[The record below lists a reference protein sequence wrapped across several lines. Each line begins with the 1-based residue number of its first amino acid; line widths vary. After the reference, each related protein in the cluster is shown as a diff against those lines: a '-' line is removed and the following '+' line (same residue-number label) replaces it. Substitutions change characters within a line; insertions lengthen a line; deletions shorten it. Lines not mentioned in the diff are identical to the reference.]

1 MGRGIWGLGD
11 VRREKLSGEW
21 EKQNYASSPTPNPV
35 SEAVS
40 DYIFTF
46 FSGRNY
52 EKFDM
57 SNDLAQ
63 CMSRTLHIGGNNQRF
78 PFGPLT
84 ATSNN
89 SAAYYTGAY
98 SHQSYAPDTTG
109 SSSIIDSSIFK
120 LDFSNDTLTTFG
132 TTVDHHRCG
141 ALGVGNRHYGWYMGG
156 YAISGNEDFYYNLD
170 YTPVYPYNAPST
182 TIGAETYHT
191 VRRED
196 LAGFD
201 YVQTNHG
208 QYETGRIGATS
219 VVSYSQAYN
228 YENPTEYIDR
238 QSVERIDYSNGTSLS
253 NTKFSFEIYPRDI
266 RSEYSNNGYYLYKKS
281 DPVNRRTC
289 ASACNNDY
297 AWVAKFKYSGLD
309 DNDLYKFDFAN
320 DTNSDLGTF
329 SYPVLSQHVGASGN
343 ANYAWFTGGEYSD
356 DTIGHTDGS
365 INGDYVRATDGSLL
379 RFRYPQ
385 YIFDYIYRLD
395 YSNDTMSSTARN
407 RLPKGQY
414 GHGQSGNQSYGY
426 LSYGNEDLR
435 QKIDYA
441 NDTADYDFTTTWY
454 GQTDDRV
461 MALFGDLPNSD
472 HMINDFYNSPT
483 TGQYI
488 SDTSGINS
496 KRYNCYLH
504 NSYAT
509 SVSQSQWNLPTTHP
523 QVSYPA
529 PPASSPAS
537 YFYFA
542 GGASI
547 SSYEHTISDSLGN
560 YHNSILRFSYQHD
573 TEIPSFRGQTSN
585 GYDAKWRMWHAST
598 NNANYAWLNRGNDDA
613 DSNLYNVN
621 GYSDGEPI
629 QRLDFSND
637 SSVSTRNS
645 NHKRSNFAA
654 SGNANYGWWFGGRGI
669 TSSLSPYINRR
680 SWPTAPSYSF
690 GDPQYHP
697 TSEVTRTD
705 YSNDTADPAVRAS
718 MGYYASRAG
727 ATNNGTYAWIYG
739 GHYLNSYESPNT
751 SSSFPK
757 TQDHRLGPSSSH
769 DDTSEYFGWN
779 SNINRYDFSND
790 TTDGVNRANL
800 SSRIQ
805 KARYQFVGS
814 GILVDGVHHGVRA
827 VGNNSHSY
835 IRFWYDHNG
844 DPDYITNG
852 YAEHDVQKYD
862 YSNDT
867 ADTTMVSLASYYGF
881 RLGLSEAVNTGWD
894 ATGNNDY
901 GYFGG
906 MRQLVK
912 MDYSNDAS
920 NFIFNRMGY
929 QVFGSS
935 TIKFVNYPGIL
946 PPNTSA
952 GNTDY
957 CGFTAFSGARNQ

>member
-1 MGRGIWGLGD
+1 MGRGVWGLGD
-11 VRREKLSGEW
+11 VRKEKLSGEW
-21 EKQNYASSPTPNPV
+21 EKQNYASSPTPDPV
-35 SEAVS
+35 SGAVS

-63 CMSRTLHIGGNNQRF
+63 SMSRTLHIGGNNQRF

-98 SHQSYAPDTTG
+98 SHQSYAPDITG

-132 TTVDHHRCG
+132 TTVDYHRCG

-156 YAISGNEDFYYNLD
+156 YAISGNADFYYNLD
-170 YTPVYPYNAPST
+170 DTPVKSYTAPGE
-182 TIGAETYHT
+182 TIGAATDHT
-191 VRRED
+191 VTRED

-201 YVQTNHG
+201 YVQTDHG
-208 QYETGRIGATS
+208 IYESGRIPFLS
-219 VVSYSQAYN
+219 SLSYSRTYN
-228 YENPTEYIDR
+228 YKNPTEYIDR

-253 NTKFSFEIYPRDI
+253 NTKFSFEVYPGDI
-266 RSEYSNNGYYLYKKS
+266 SSESLNKSDYLYRRSE
-281 DPVNRRTC
+281 PVNRRTC

-297 AWVAKFKYSGLD
+297 AWVAKFKYAGLD

-320 DTNSDLGTF
+320 DTNSNIGTF
-329 SYPVLSQHVGASGN
+329 SYPVVSQHVGASGN
-343 ANYAWFTGGEYSD
+343 ANYAWFTGGEFSD
-356 DTIGHTDGS
+356 ESSSTVYVSGTGDTLVKSRH
-365 INGDYVRATDGSLL
+365 
-379 RFRYPQ
+379 Q
-385 YIFDYIYRLD
+385 QHIFDYIYRLD

-407 RLPKGQY
+407 RLPKGQF

-441 NDTADYDFTTTWY
+441 NDTADYDYTTTWI
-454 GQTDDRV
+454 GQTNDRV

-483 TGQYI
+483 ASPYI
-488 SDTSGINS
+488 GETAGSPASS

-509 SVSQSQWNLPTTHP
+509 SVSATQWNLPTTHP
-523 QVSYPA
+523 QVSYPT

-542 GGASI
+542 GGS
-547 SSYEHTISDSLGN
+547 TISTYEQTITDSLGS

-585 GYDAKWRMWHAST
+585 GYDAQWRMWHAST
-598 NNANYAWLNRGNDDA
+598 NNSNYAWLNRGNDSA
-613 DSNLYNVN
+613 DSSLFNVN
-621 GYSDGEPI
+621 DYTAGEPI

-645 NHKRSNFAA
+645 NHQRSNFAA

-669 TSSLSPYINRR
+669 TDSLSTYINRR
-680 SWPTAPSYSF
+680 AWPTAPSYSY

-705 YSNDTADPAVRAS
+705 YSNDTADPSVRAS

-739 GHYLNSYESPNT
+739 GRYLNTFSP
-751 SSSFPK
+751 SVYVLPW
-757 TQDHRLGPSSSH
+757 TQDHRMVPASTH
-769 DDTSEYFGWN
+769 QNTTEYFGWDD
-779 SNINRYDFSND
+779 NINRYDFSND
-790 TTDGVNRANL
+790 TNDAVNRASL
-800 SSRIQ
+800 SSRIR

-835 IRFWYDHNG
+835 IRFWYDHSGNS
-844 DPDYITNG
+844 DYMTNG

-867 ADTTMVSLASYYGF
+867 TDTTMVSLASSYGY
-881 RLGLSEAVNTGWD
+881 RLGVSEVVNTGWD

-906 MRQLVK
+906 MLQLVK

-920 NFIFNRMGY
+920 DFIFNRMGY

-946 PPNTSA
+946 PSSGSGTYR
-952 GNTDY
+952 DY